1 MAIVGLAHMIIAPFE
16 SHTDGQMPVYGTGM
30 EATRMV
36 SADLTYERSEVSLE
50 ANNVTVESDNAI
62 TGGSLSLS
70 GDHFTGEAR
79 VMAFGAVKT
88 KGKGD
93 KDVYRTTAKSA
104 PYLGCG
110 VILVE
115 QLDGVVTYR
124 AVWIYRTQ
132 FGPQGISA
140 RTKGKNTEYQTTTVT
155 GKFMG
160 VRVDE
165 NEPSFIEEAEFDTEG
180 AAVDWLKTWAN
191 MATV

>member
-16 SHTDGQMPVYGTGM
+16 SHVDGQMPVYGVGM

-36 SADLTYERSEVSLE
+36 SADLTYERSDASLE

-62 TGGSLSLS
+62 TGGSLSMV
-70 GDHFTGEAR
+70 GDHFKGEAR
-79 VMAFGAVKT
+79 VMAFGAIKT
-88 KGKGD
+88 EGKNGEP
-93 KDVYRTTAKSA
+93 VYRTTAKSA
-104 PYLGCG
+104 PYIGCG
-110 VILVE
+110 IVIQE
-115 QLDGVVTYR
+115 QYDGVVTNR
-124 AVWIYRTQ
+124 ATWIYKTQ

-140 RTKGKNTEYQTTTVT
+140 RTKGRNTEYQTTTVT

-165 NEPSFIEEAEFDTEG
+165 NEPSFIEEAEFETEG
-180 AAVDWLKTWAN
+180 EAVDWLKAWAN

>member
-16 SHTDGQMPVYGTGM
+16 SHIDGQMPVYGTGM

-36 SADLTYERSEVSLE
+36 SADLTYERSDVSLE

-62 TGGSLSLS
+62 TGGSLSLA
-70 GDHFTGEAR
+70 GDHFKGDAR
-79 VMAFGAVKT
+79 VMAFGTIKT
-88 KGKGD
+88 TDDSGHT
-93 KDVYRTTAKSA
+93 VYRTTAKSA
-104 PYLGCG
+104 PYIGCG
-110 VILVE
+110 VILSE
-115 QLDGVVTYR
+115 QVDGVVTYR

-140 RTKGKNTEYQTTTVT
+140 RTKGRNTEYQTTTVT

-165 NEPSFIEEAEFDTEG
+165 NEPSFIDEAEFETEG
-180 AAVDWLKTWAN
+180 EALDWLKTWAH